1 MAVISP
7 VATDAS
13 GNAKS
18 AAQLQSLGRTALK
31 VGGALLVAKYGVDPT
46 NVASVVGGI
55 AAAAG
60 IVSSVKTHANA
71 PAATP
76 LSITDV
82 VNATAQVILSS
93 VGASAAAS
101 VTPTAPSSPAPAA

>member
-1 MAVISP
+1 MENTMLSSIGTFLTGLLNS
-7 VATDAS
+7 S
-13 GNAKS
+13 
-18 AAQLQSLGRTALK
+18 QLQSLGRTALK
-31 VGGALLVAKYGVDPT
+31 IGGALLVAKYGIDPN

-60 IVSSVKTHANA
+60 IVSSIKTHATA
-71 PAATP
+71 PSATP

-82 VNATAQVILSS
+82 VNATAQVVLSS

-101 VTPTAPSSPAPAA
+101 ATSSAPSSPASA